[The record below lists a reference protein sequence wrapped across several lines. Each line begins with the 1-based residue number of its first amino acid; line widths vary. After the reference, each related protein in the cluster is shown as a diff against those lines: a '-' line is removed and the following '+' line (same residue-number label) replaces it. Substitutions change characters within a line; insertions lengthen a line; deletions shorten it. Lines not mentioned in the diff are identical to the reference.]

1 MASRHS
7 TTSKQRWNNV
17 VYINVE
23 IYDVEQRQI
32 NIFYFNVDL
41 NNVRQRWSNVVIFN
55 VNFHNVGSWATVKL
69 RCEYDHL
76 KDIKIKP
83 TVKNKIMFLSLKE
96 YTGLKIFFNL
106 FFILIKR
113 ISSKRVAKLFK
124 CQQVFN
130 FTRRQVQAHYD
141 CPSFNFINIF

>member
-32 NIFYFNVDL
+32 NIFYFN
-41 NNVRQRWSNVVIFN
+41 I
-55 VNFHNVGSWATVKL
+55 NFHNVGSWATVKL